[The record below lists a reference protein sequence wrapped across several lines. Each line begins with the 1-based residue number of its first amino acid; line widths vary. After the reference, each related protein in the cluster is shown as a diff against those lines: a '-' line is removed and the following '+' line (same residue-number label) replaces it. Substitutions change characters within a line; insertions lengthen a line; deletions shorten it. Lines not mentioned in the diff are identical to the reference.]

1 MKEINKKVYSA
12 PKAEKIDFDYNN
24 QVVASDGGPCYYRN
38 IGTADCSK
46 DHEVILENS

>member
-24 QVVASDGGPCYYRN
+24 QVVASGGCIYRN
-38 IGTADCSK
+38 VGTDNCSK
-46 DHEVILENS
+46 DHEVIFQNS

>member
-12 PKAEKIDFDYNN
+12 PTAEKIDFDYNN
-24 QVVASDGGPCYYRN
+24 QVVASGCIYRN

-46 DHEVILENS
+46 DQEVILQNS